1 MNTFQIKIKIRK
13 GSCRP
18 QGSPQSPWA
27 GPGCGGRGRVTALGR
42 GFSVSART
50 CATAILFGDGATH
63 RGLAATLLLFEAQTH
78 TLRCAPVWPNL
89 QSAPQRDPKWFQFS
103 AVTGADQLFPVVR
116 PGRCSDSSHA
126 RRGCPRRPGPKQGQ
140 GSRAPAG
147 APPYCQGAGL
157 SAPRLTHRR
166 HPRRLNYSVFQQPL
180 SLLFCISTSLLRC
193 RSAPRQNVRGDHV
206 ALHCLAEASRPK
218 QLRPAP
224 TADCRPQMSTASV
237 RPALGVG
244 GFTSPCPCSPHP
256 PPTWRFV

>member
-50 CATAILFGDGATH
+50 CATATLFGDGATH

-116 PGRCSDSSHA
+116 RGRCSDSSHA

-147 APPYCQGAGL
+147 APPYCRGAGL
-157 SAPRLTHRR
+157 SAPRLAHRR
-166 HPRRLNYSVFQQPL
+166 HPPSPQLQCLPATAFLAVLHLDVTAKVPL
-180 SLLFCISTSLLRC
+180 CTCLLYTSD
-193 RSAPRQNVRGDHV
+193 A
-206 ALHCLAEASRPK
+206 
-218 QLRPAP
+218 
-224 TADCRPQMSTASV
+224 ADDWLV
-237 RPALGVG
+237 V
-244 GFTSPCPCSPHP
+244 
-256 PPTWRFV
+256 